1 MSLVLV
7 FLRLA
12 EIYQYSQYEG
22 NLVQIFIEI
31 WGIYVI
37 LTSLCTSVCIV
48 KYILS
53 FFFFLKITLHIIIL
67 KKTCKTKLKKLL
79 LK

>member
-12 EIYQYSQYEG
+12 EIYQYSRYG
-22 NLVQIFIEI
+22 YRSLLRYG
-31 WGIYVI
+31 GIYVI
-37 LTSLCTSVCIV
+37 LMSLCTSVLIV

-53 FFFFLKITLHIIIL
+53 FFFFLKIPLHIIIL
-67 KKTCKTKLKKLL
+67 KKNL
-79 LK
+79 

>member
-12 EIYQYSQYEG
+12 EIYQYSRYWYRSLLRYG
-22 NLVQIFIEI
+22 
-31 WGIYVI
+31 GIYVI
-37 LTSLCTSVCIV
+37 LMSLCTSVLIV

-67 KKTCKTKLKKLL
+67 KKKLVNL
-79 LK
+79 

>member
-12 EIYQYSQYEG
+12 EIYQYSRYWYRSLLRYG
-22 NLVQIFIEI
+22 
-31 WGIYVI
+31 GIYVI
-37 LTSLCTSVCIV
+37 LMSLCTSVLIV

-67 KKTCKTKLKKLL
+67 KKTCKLVKLVY
-79 LK
+79 